1 MTVPADKGDARNLTM
16 TPGAHE
22 REPAWSPDG
31 KRIAYFSDESGE
43 YELYLKEQNGIG
55 EPARIALGKPGF
67 YSSPRW
73 SPDSQKI
80 AYLDSHLH
88 IWYVDVTQKKPVL
101 VDTDYYNSGPEH
113 APAWSPDSKWLA
125 YPQQLKSHMT
135 AIWLYSL
142 ADGKKTQVTDGMS
155 DAGSPIFDQNGKY
168 LYFLVSTDSGA
179 AMEFD
184 LESLERPITRNV
196 YVAVLP
202 NNEPSPLAP
211 ESDDEKLEQEK
222 KENAKADEK
231 KAAAE
236 PVPVRI
242 DLADIGQRILALP
255 LPPKRYSRIEAG
267 KAGVVLAIEETPPAP
282 GQETLL
288 TVHRFDMAKRKS
300 DTVISGVKT
309 YKTAFRGEKYLYQQG
324 DKWAIASFKPMPEL
338 ASRASAATS
347 LGR

>member
-1 MTVPADKGDARNLTM
+1 M

-55 EPARIALGKPGF
+55 EPARIDLGKPGF
-67 YSSPRW
+67 YFSPRW

-101 VDTDYYNSGPEH
+101 VDTDYYASGPEH
-113 APAWSPDSKWLA
+113 APTWSPDSKWLA

-168 LYFLVSTDSGA
+168 LYFTVSTDS
-179 AMEFD
+179 
-184 LESLERPITRNV
+184 ESHGVRPP
-196 YVAVLP
+196 VAGTANHSQCLCRR
-202 NNEPSPLAP
+202 PS
-211 ESDDEKLEQEK
+211 Q
-222 KENAKADEK
+222 
-231 KAAAE
+231 
-236 PVPVRI
+236 
-242 DLADIGQRILALP
+242 
-255 LPPKRYSRIEAG
+255 
-267 KAGVVLAIEETPPAP
+267 
-282 GQETLL
+282 
-288 TVHRFDMAKRKS
+288 
-300 DTVISGVKT
+300 
-309 YKTAFRGEKYLYQQG
+309 
-324 DKWAIASFKPMPEL
+324 
-338 ASRASAATS
+338 
-347 LGR
+347 